1 MLIKYC
7 AVLYDQ
13 IHARWESY
21 NVVRNVA
28 LVLVYLFIFLIIV
41 TLLNINELLPAPLS
55 SLAPTNIFYPVQLVF
70 TVVLLIEVIELIFA
84 LSDSVSFAVRK
95 QLEVMAIILLRD
107 AFKDISL
114 LNSAAANI
122 AEEPLL
128 LIQVI
133 STAMAGCLLFIIRG
147 VFLKK
152 EFVQQY
158 AAMGRYRCAK
168 KGIALAL
175 LVAFVI
181 SGVYDLY
188 AMSFKSLPSRFFQL
202 FYTALLFSDI
212 LIILAGQY
220 FTQSFHVIFRNSGY
234 AVGTLIMRIAL
245 GTPHHISAALC
256 VFAGCYI
263 LLVAWATC
271 RYQIQERDG
280 MNIKQSL

>member
-7 AVLYDQ
+7 AEIYDQ
-13 IHARWESY
+13 IHDRWESY
-21 NVVRNVA
+21 NIVRNVA
-28 LVLVYLFIFLIIV
+28 LVLVYLFIFLIIM

-55 SLAPTNIFYPVQLVF
+55 SLAPTNIFYPVQMVF

-95 QLEVMAIILLRD
+95 QLEIMEIILLRD

-114 LNSAAANI
+114 LSGPINI
-122 AEEPLL
+122 LEDTLL
-128 LIQVI
+128 VVQVI
-133 STAMAGCLLFIIRG
+133 CTAIAGCLLFIIRG
-147 VFLKK
+147 IFLKK
-152 EFVQQY
+152 EYVQQY
-158 AAMGRYRCAK
+158 TAMRRYRCAK
-168 KGIALAL
+168 KSIALVL
-175 LVAFVI
+175 LAAFII
-181 SGVYDLY
+181 SGAYDLY
-188 AMSFKSLPSRFFQL
+188 AMCAKGLPSRFFQM
-202 FYTALLFSDI
+202 FYTALLFADI
-212 LIILAGQY
+212 LIILTGQY

-271 RYQIQERDG
+271 RYQVQEHGVKD
-280 MNIKQSL
+280 I